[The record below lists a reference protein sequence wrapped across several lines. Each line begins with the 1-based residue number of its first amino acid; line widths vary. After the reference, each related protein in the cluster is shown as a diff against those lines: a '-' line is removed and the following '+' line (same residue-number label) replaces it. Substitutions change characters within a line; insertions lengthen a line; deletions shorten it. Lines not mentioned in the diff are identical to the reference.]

1 VSEIVQK
8 RRLPPW
14 LKMKLPAGEDYTR
27 LKSTMH
33 GLQLHSVCEE
43 AKCPNLGEC
52 WSRGVAT
59 FMILGDVCT
68 RGCQYCAVSKGKPV
82 TLDRDEP
89 RRVGEAAARMNLRHV
104 VVTSVDRDDQ
114 PDGGA
119 RIFAETIREI
129 RRARPGTI
137 VEVLIPDFRASEASL
152 RIVLDA
158 EPDILNHNVETVPR
172 LYRGA
177 RKGGRYEWAL
187 WVLER
192 TRQLQPSRITK
203 TGLMLGLG
211 ETDDE
216 IRAVLADLVARDVNL
231 LTLGQYLRPTTEH
244 LEVAKFYTPDEF
256 ARWKVEAEAMG
267 FDHVESG
274 PLVRSSYHA
283 DHQFEVAGLTKEK
296 R

>member
-1 VSEIVQK
+1 MSESMTR

-14 LKMKLPAGEDYTR
+14 LKTKLPGGEDYTR
-27 LKSTMH
+27 LKATMH
-33 GLQLHSVCEE
+33 GLNLHSVCEE

-114 PDGGA
+114 QDGGA
-119 RIFAETIREI
+119 AIFAETIHEI
-129 RRARPGTI
+129 RRARPGTV
-137 VEVLIPDFRASEASL
+137 VEVLIPDFRGNESAL
-152 RIVLDA
+152 KTVLDA
-158 EPDILNHNVETVPR
+158 KPDILNHNVETVPR
-172 LYRGA
+172 LYRDA

-192 TRQLQPSRITK
+192 THALDPTMITK
-203 TGLMLGLG
+203 TGMMFGLG
-211 ETDDE
+211 ETDEE
-216 IRAVLADLVARDVNL
+216 IRAVLRDLVARDVNL
-231 LTLGQYLRPTTEH
+231 LTLGQYLRPTPEH

-256 ARWKVEAEAMG
+256 AAWKVEAEALG

-283 DHQFEVAGLTKEK
+283 DHQFEVAGLIKEK
-296 R
+296 P